1 MIKGE
6 LLEEII
12 VDMGLVDDLL
22 DEVNAIFHEKKTCK
36 IAQKALFFAIL
47 DDPRYRAILPIR
59 NERDKVEAV
68 KMRVAIEALDRYDG
82 GEKFKS

>member
-22 DEVNAIFHEKKTCK
+22 DEVNAIFHEKKLVK
-36 IAQKALFFAIL
+36 
-47 DDPRYRAILPIR
+47 LPKKDASTVFCHI
-59 NERDKVEAV
+59 
-68 KMRVAIEALDRYDG
+68 I
-82 GEKFKS
+82 